1 MTRNGGTPMA
11 TSDIPPPA
19 FSIGRTAST
28 DPLAAAQ
35 EACLVR
41 LATLTIAAHA
51 VPRPVQLIL
60 TDDGHMRQLNATYRG
75 VEAPTDVLSFDLS
88 GGDDRAL
95 AAGGG
100 EVYVS
105 LDRAAAQAAEQR
117 VPLLE
122 ELPRLMVHG
131 LLHLAGFGHDTRAA
145 LREMESETERLL
157 AAAGL
162 RGRGQADP

>member
-75 VEAPTDVLSFDLS
+75 VEAPTDGFFFGCEACGSTDVE
-88 GGDDRAL
+88 L
-95 AAGGG
+95 AAGR
-100 EVYVS
+100 E
-105 LDRAAAQAAEQR
+105 
-117 VPLLE
+117 
-122 ELPRLMVHG
+122 
-131 LLHLAGFGHDTRAA
+131 LHLQAVELEIEERRA
-145 LREMESETERLL
+145 
-157 AAAGL
+157 
-162 RGRGQADP
+162 DHV